1 MRALIEHF
9 DLQRLPIEGTLFA
22 QTYVSRATTASG
34 DPAGTAI
41 VGLFC
46 NEPRSFSCFHTLE
59 ADEVWHA
66 YDGDPFRLI
75 LLYPDGSSEDI
86 VMGRNLRAGQRVQ
99 FTVPAGVWQAG
110 ELIPGG
116 RYALYGSTMA
126 PGFTEAGFKALPAAA
141 LVARWP
147 GRMADLQRLSIPERA
162 RSGAQ
167 CGSGQERV
175 K

>member
-9 DLQRLPIEGTLFA
+9 NLQPLPIEGTLFA
-22 QTYVSRATTASG
+22 QTYRSRTTTASG

-46 NEPRSFSCFHTLE
+46 AEPRSFSCFHTLE

-75 LLYPDGSSEDI
+75 LLYPDGSTEDV
-86 VMGRNLRAGQRVQ
+86 VMGRDLRAGQRVQ
-99 FTVPAGVWQAG
+99 CTVPAGVWQAG

-116 RYALYGSTMA
+116 RYALYGCTMA
-126 PGFTEAGFKALPAAA
+126 PGFTEAGFSASVAGPLE
-141 LVARWP
+141 ARWP
-147 GRMADLQRLSIPERA
+147 ARAAEIRRLSIAEPA
-162 RSGAQ
+162 
-167 CGSGQERV
+167 
-175 K
+175 